1 MRVRQL
7 LSYLQDENLI
17 VQSQLEELRGLRIGF
32 DTIYWL
38 RTIQMLK
45 DPFADALGGVPPCI
59 FETIDKELAALERA
73 GIEPVFVF
81 EGMAP
86 PLQHHN
92 FHQQMGSQQL
102 DAAWTCLAQGQ
113 RQEAQKAFAVATS
126 RINSDIV
133 ELVFQHLK
141 AKGLNVFRA
150 PYFVG
155 AQLAHF
161 QDILAVHGVFGQ
173 PGLLLYGNQKVIILL
188 DATRHMFEWVDLRV
202 LLEHWKIT
210 HDQFIDACLLA
221 GTEYCLTYPYL
232 NLEPFQVPGK
242 GFRFEVAVEFIR
254 NHTLINWMQ
263 SLSTEEMRK
272 DYVEGY
278 CLCKALIRHAPVLD
292 VKLMQVRPH
301 SSGGENGDRC
311 PPDLEKIVGCRL
323 NPRVYALTCS
333 GLLSHRLPAVLATAE
348 WNDRQPPLVDSSEYR
363 ALLQDLQEY
372 RERAMGMVVYHCDKK
387 IHRRQ
392 VNVQFFHKAPSQTPS
407 EKPAT
412 TTYTPLL
419 PNNSEVN
426 VKPWHV
432 TKDMLEAEERRQQA
446 EGPVNLR
453 FCLTW
458 HAHTIEKGGQLISNS
473 KPVIEDAKTL
483 AAVTQFMFLQ
493 QIGLIGTERD
503 MTVLGDAL
511 KDCPDKYQEPC
522 LFALELMKFGLLTGE
537 AFEPPEQKSFPAAL
551 KYPPPRNQ
559 TNKMITLLTR
569 VVSLYPMKL
578 KSDMWN
584 AEVDFDLAAFHSM
597 VRDLKRSLKQLIEAC
612 LAYLLLEDV
621 KRVKLVPPDAMAAQ
635 RESSKAAPTALFP
648 TFTVTRC
655 CTGIVL
661 KHILSNN
668 ISDGDLKTN
677 LKKNF
682 PCCADATRDIAFAV
696 GFWKQVMR
704 CVEHIAEPLEAQ
716 SLLEDMREADRYL
729 DKRMAEYP
737 QSLHL

>member
-1 MRVRQL
+1 
-7 LSYLQDENLI
+7 
-17 VQSQLEELRGLRIGF
+17 
-32 DTIYWL
+32 
-38 RTIQMLK
+38 
-45 DPFADALGGVPPCI
+45 
-59 FETIDKELAALERA
+59 
-73 GIEPVFVF
+73 
-81 EGMAP
+81 
-86 PLQHHN
+86 
-92 FHQQMGSQQL
+92 
-102 DAAWTCLAQGQ
+102 
-113 RQEAQKAFAVATS
+113 
-126 RINSDIV
+126 
-133 ELVFQHLK
+133 
-141 AKGLNVFRA
+141 
-150 PYFVG
+150 
-155 AQLAHF
+155 
-161 QDILAVHGVFGQ
+161 
-173 PGLLLYGNQKVIILL
+173 
-188 DATRHMFEWVDLRV
+188 
-202 LLEHWKIT
+202 
-210 HDQFIDACLLA
+210 
-221 GTEYCLTYPYL
+221 
-232 NLEPFQVPGK
+232 
-242 GFRFEVAVEFIR
+242 
-254 NHTLINWMQ
+254 
-263 SLSTEEMRK
+263 
-272 DYVEGY
+272 
-278 CLCKALIRHAPVLD
+278 LD

-301 SSGGENGDRC
+301 SAGAENGERC
-311 PPDLEKIVGCRL
+311 PPDLDKIVGCRL

-387 IHRRQ
+387 IHRRP
-392 VNVQFFHKAPSQTPS
+392 VNVQFFHKSPAQAN
-407 EKPAT
+407 EKP

-419 PNNSEVN
+419 PNSPDVN
-426 VKPWHV
+426 VKPWCV
-432 TKDMLEAEERRQQA
+432 TKELLKEEYQRQGN

-458 HAHTIEKGGQLISNS
+458 HANVVEKGGQLTSNS
-473 KPVIEDAKTL
+473 KPVIDDAKTL

-493 QIGLIGTERD
+493 LIGLIGTDRD

-537 AFEPPEQKSFPAAL
+537 PFEPPDQKQFPAAL
-551 KYPPPRNQ
+551 KYPPPPSP

-635 RESSKAAPTALFP
+635 RESSKAPPTALFP

-661 KHILSNN
+661 KHILSNK
-668 ISDGDLKTN
+668 IPDSDLKTN

-682 PCCADATRDIAFAV
+682 PCCSDAAKDIAIAV

-716 SLLEDMREADRYL
+716 SLLDDMREADRYL
-729 DKRMAEYP
+729 DQRMADYP
-737 QSLHL
+737 MSLPRTE